1 MDLENSLEKYAEL
14 IVHTGLNLQAGE
26 KLMIRA
32 NAEGLELVRKVA
44 KAAYQAGV
52 VDVKLLFQDDQL
64 SLTRYLHAPDSAF
77 ETYPEYE
84 VEYTE
89 ALYKD
94 GYQILVLSGVDPELL
109 KTADPKRIS
118 TFQKTAGIAT
128 KRIQHYTMENKNKWC
143 VVGAA
148 TNGWAKSAFPDLPAE
163 EAKARLWQNIFKAT
177 RVDQE
182 DPVAAWQAHDE
193 ELKRHMD
200 FLNEAK
206 FEKIVFEG
214 PGTDLVVGLAE
225 GNRWDGGSGKSQA
238 GVSFF
243 PNMPTEEIF
252 SMPHADKVN
261 GKITATLPLSLRGQL
276 VDKFW
281 FKFEDGKVTDF
292 DAAQGKE
299 ILQGLL
305 DTDEGARR
313 LGEIALVAHHS
324 PISQTGVL
332 FKNTLFDE
340 NASCHLALGQAY
352 SDTMQ
357 GATGRTEEENRKLG
371 MNDSMIHTDFMVGSD
386 QVTVTGIRRDG
397 SQVVLLKDG
406 DWQI

>member
-26 KLMIRA
+26 KPMIRA

-94 GYQILVLSGVDPELL
+94 GYQILVLSGVDPNPQNSRSQTYQHLPE
-109 KTADPKRIS
+109 
-118 TFQKTAGIAT
+118 TAGIAT
-128 KRIQHYTMENKNKWC
+128 KRIQHYTMENKTSG
-143 VVGAA
+143 VLLV
-148 TNGWAKSAFPDLPAE
+148 
-163 EAKARLWQNIFKAT
+163 RLRTGGPKVPSRPSGGGQGQALQNIFAAT

-193 ELKRHMD
+193 EFKRHMD

-214 PGTDLVVGLAE
+214 PGTDLVVSLAE
-225 GNRWDGGSGKSQA
+225 GNRWDGGSGRARLASR
-238 GVSFF
+238 F
-243 PNMPTEEIF
+243 PEYANRRDF

-261 GKITATLPLSLRGQL
+261 GKITATSSLSLRGQL

-313 LGEIALVAHHS
+313 LVIALVAHHS

-340 NASCHLALGQAY
+340 NAPPSGLGQPTAIRCK
-352 SDTMQ
+352 
-357 GATGRTEEENRKLG
+357 APPAALRRKTGN
-371 MNDSMIHTDFMVGSD
+371 
-386 QVTVTGIRRDG
+386 
-397 SQVVLLKDG
+397 
-406 DWQI
+406 WA